1 MEEVV
6 EYRCKLC
13 GEEYATETEA
23 EECCKH
29 TELAL
34 SYRCA
39 TCKNLYTFRAAAMR
53 CCSEEETT
61 EKLKAA
67 QESIEFWKQEC
78 EKIERKLDTI
88 RARKLT

>member
-1 MEEVV
+1 M
-6 EYRCKLC
+6 
-13 GEEYATETEA
+13 
-23 EECCKH
+23 EECCEH

-67 QESIEFWKQEC
+67 QDSIEFWKQE
-78 EKIERKLDTI
+78 
-88 RARKLT
+88 A